1 MQSAVTALQALES
14 VDALALTRSPAV
26 SPGAAAPGFVDW
38 VVKQSDILNEQLL
51 QAENGVQRLATGDGG
66 NLHDVM
72 LQLEQ
77 ARLALQLAT
86 QVRAR
91 VIEAYQ
97 EVMRM
102 QV

>member
-1 MQSAVTALQALES
+1 MQGAIEAIQAIQTNELS
-14 VDALALTRSPAV
+14 TVSSPAGGA
-26 SPGAAAPGFVDW
+26 GAAPTGFVDW
-38 VVKQSDILNEQLL
+38 VTKEAESLNTQLL
-51 QAENGVQRLATGDGG
+51 QAQQGVQRLATGDAA

-86 QVRAR
+86 QVRSR